1 MHVPAETKVIVPDE
15 IVHTKGVAEVRVT
28 ASELLAVAE
37 TAYVPLPKVLLF
49 SEPNVIVCEAL
60 PGVAI
65 TCALVLLPAAFIAL
79 TPNVYAVPFVKPV
92 KVQERFAVLVQL
104 AGAVT
109 EGEEVTV

>member
-1 MHVPAETKVIVPDE
+1 MPDE
-15 IVHTKGVAEVRVT
+15 IVQTSVVADVKAT
-28 ASELLAVAE
+28 ARPLDELAE
-37 TAYVPLPKVLLF
+37 IAYVPAPNVLLF
-49 SEPNVIVCEAL
+49 RALKVMVWEAL

-65 TCALVLLPAAFIAL
+65 TCANALLPAAFIAL

-92 KVQERFAVLVQL
+92 KVQDRFTVLVQL

>member
-49 SEPNVIVCEAL
+49 SAPNVIVCEAT
-60 PGVAI
+60 P
-65 TCALVLLPAAFIAL
+65 LV
-79 TPNVYAVPFVKPV
+79 TVTVYDAVVVPSC
-92 KVQERFAVLVQL
+92 
-104 AGAVT
+104 AVT
-109 EGEEVTV
+109 KTVMVFDPTARANDPEALAEVTDA